1 MTAAIVFTKKE
12 LIESWRTHRFLILTV
27 VFLIFGILSPLMAKL
42 LPELLK
48 SGLGGVKVTVP
59 TPTSLDSWTQYYK
72 NLTQMGIYV
81 FALMLG
87 GCVNQEIQ
95 QGTFINLVT
104 KGLPRWSVIIA
115 KSVVGLLQWFWCIGL
130 AFVVTWAYTAYYFPD
145 THSPHVLLAVL
156 PVAIFGFFFLSLIV
170 FGSTLATNQYGGLLF
185 TVIIVAL
192 LYVAQMIKN
201 GHNLNPISL
210 ISDNMKILVDAA
222 DFAKLWPAM
231 VIALVIG
238 GGLFFAA
245 IKVLNLKRL

>member
-1 MTAAIVFTKKE
+1 MTAAMVFTKKE

-87 GCVNQEIQ
+87 GCVSQEIQ
-95 QGTFINLVT
+95 QGTLINLVT
-104 KGLPRWSVIIA
+104 KGLPRWSVIVA
-115 KSVVGLLQWFWCIGL
+115 KSVVGLLQWLWCIGL
-130 AFVVTWAYTAYYFPD
+130 A
-145 THSPHVLLAVL
+145 
-156 PVAIFGFFFLSLIV
+156 FFFLSLIV

-192 LYVAQMIKN
+192 LYVAQMIKK

-231 VIALVIG
+231 VVALVIG